1 MEKPLVPGSSD
12 GWLKS
17 SALYIGMD
25 TLVGPLYLGYGW
37 AADGNRSAYLYLGR
51 P

>member
-1 MEKPLVPGSSD
+1 VFG
-12 GWLKS
+12 
-17 SALYIGMD
+17 AVD
-25 TLVGPLYLGYGW
+25 TPIGPLYLGLGF